1 MMTKQFTRWN
11 LSSIPLIAALALGI
25 LTTSVHADELAD
37 KGREIFQKNLHAVV
51 TVQVV
56 MKASRAGS
64 SGNESKQ
71 DITGTVIDAS
81 GLTVVALSACDPS
94 EMYRRLS
101 EESKVEVEVTD
112 VKILLEDG
120 TELNS
125 EIVLRD
131 KDLDLAFIRPK
142 TKPAHPMTFVDF
154 TKAGTAQVLEPV
166 ITLNR
171 LNKAAS
177 RAQSA
182 ATDRI
187 SAVIQKPRTF
197 YTTESGMGGTLG
209 VPAFLLDGKI
219 LGIYVVRAVSAAGG
233 PVNIRQNLSAII
245 LPAED
250 IVKAAQQAPEAK
262 PESDKKDDSDE
273 AKPAAE
279 NTSANA
285 EK

>member
-1 MMTKQFTRWN
+1 MMTKQLTRWN
-11 LSSIPLIAALALGI
+11 LSSIPLLAALVLGI
-25 LTTSVHADELAD
+25 LIAPVRADEIAD
-37 KGREIFQKNLHAVV
+37 KGREIFKKNLHAVV

-64 SGNESKQ
+64 TGNETKQ
-71 DITGTVIDAS
+71 EITGTVIDPS

-101 EESKVEVEVTD
+101 EDSKVEVEVSD

-142 TKPAHPMTFVDF
+142 TKPAHEMAFVDF
-154 TKAGTAQVLEPV
+154 ANSGTAQVLEPI

-182 ATDRI
+182 STDRI

-197 YTTESGMGGTLG
+197 YATESGMGGTLG
-209 VPAFLLDGKI
+209 VPAFSLDGKI

-233 PVNIRQNLSAII
+233 PMNIRQNLSAII
-245 LPAED
+245 LPAEA
-250 IVKAAQQAPEAK
+250 IAKAAQQAPEAK
-262 PESDKKDDSDE
+262 PESDKKEDS
-273 AKPAAE
+273 KPAADD
-279 NTSANA
+279 TAVKA
-285 EK
+285 DK